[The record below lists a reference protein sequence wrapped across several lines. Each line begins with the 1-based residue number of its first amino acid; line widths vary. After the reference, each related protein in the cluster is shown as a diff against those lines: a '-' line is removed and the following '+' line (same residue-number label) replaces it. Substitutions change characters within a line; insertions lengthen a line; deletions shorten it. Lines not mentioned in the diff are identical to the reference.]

1 MRGTIVR
8 AFVFIL
14 MAWVFATLPAD
25 AEKRAFIV
33 GVGDYD
39 ELTDL
44 QKTIGDAQGYSEVF
58 QTDLGFEVTRL
69 LDPTLEEFLI
79 AFDAFS
85 ESVAPGDEVAFI
97 FSGHGWS
104 DGGDNFLALKDA
116 PQQSSERMLK
126 RATVSL
132 SSVVLD
138 ELKGRKP
145 GVLFTI
151 IDACRDNPFDLG
163 TRTMTRGLV
172 RQEMVRGTLVVYAAG
187 AREKAL
193 DRLSPDDASPYSVFT
208 RSLLPKL
215 RDPGRP
221 LMRSVDEARNEVA
234 ALATTVGH
242 QQRPAI
248 YSDIS
253 LDFCFAGDCN
263 TASDALDQETQDWI
277 YLSSGSY
284 TAVDPCTKY
293 ERHLAAYPNGKF
305 AEVARRNLANPPC
318 ATASRILPQEV
329 IAAQNDPENW
339 RAVDP
344 ENLLLLNTSK
354 GRVLVEMFPILAPNH
369 VAQMKRVVRDGNFDN
384 TPFHRVV
391 QAFVVQGGDVKTT
404 HGVDYPMLEAEFYQ
418 RISKIQM
425 ANEFIQSDQ
434 PIMEGTPE
442 AYHFGMPVRWYVRE
456 LETPPDS
463 FFDNAYEVDFWPLNC
478 PGTLFA
484 SRTNEPN
491 SATTQF
497 YFNIR
502 WANNLDISNPDVLT
516 NAQTGW
522 GRVLDGMSVLQTL
535 EIGFP
540 PENPDSILTAKIA
553 ADLPEN
559 ERPIAYVQRSGGP
572 DFKTFLRH
580 LGSDSLCERP
590 ALPTR
595 VSY

>member
-1 MRGTIVR
+1 MR
-8 AFVFIL
+8 AFFLIFA
-14 MAWVFATLPAD
+14 AWLIASFPAEAD
-25 AEKRAFIV
+25 KRAFIV

-44 QKTIGDAQGYSEVF
+44 QKTLGDAQGYSEVF
-58 QTDLGFEVTRL
+58 ETNLGFQVTRL

-116 PQQSSERMLK
+116 PLQSSERMLK

-132 SSVVLD
+132 SVVVLD

-172 RQEMVRGTLVVYAAG
+172 RQEMVQGTLVVYAAG

-234 ALATTVGH
+234 ALATTIGH

-253 LDFCFAGDCN
+253 LDFCFAGICN
-263 TASDALDQETQDWI
+263 TAAGELDQETQDWV

-284 TAVDPCTKY
+284 TAIDPCTKY
-293 ERHLAAYPNGKF
+293 ARHLETYPNGKF

-318 ATASRILPQEV
+318 AEAARTLPMEV
-329 IAAQNDPENW
+329 IAAQNDPANW

-369 VAQMKRVVRDGNFDN
+369 VAQMKQVVREGHFDG
-384 TPFHRVV
+384 TLFHRVV
-391 QAFVVQGGDVKTT
+391 RSFVVQGGDVKTT
-404 HGVDYPMLEAEFYQ
+404 YGVDYPPIDGEFYQ
-418 RISKIQM
+418 RISKITM
-425 ANEFIQSDQ
+425 ANEFIQSDR

-442 AYHFGMPVRWYVRE
+442 AYHFGMPVRWNVVE

-463 FFDNAYEVDFWPLNC
+463 FFEKSYAVDFWPLNC

-484 SRTNEPN
+484 SRATDPN

-497 YFNIR
+497 YFNIK
-502 WANNLDISNPDVLT
+502 WADNLDLLSVEDVRR
-516 NAQTGW
+516 AQTGW

-540 PENPDSILTAKIA
+540 PENPDSIISAKVA

-572 DFKTFLRH
+572 DFKNFLMH
-580 LGSDSLCERP
+580 LGSESLCERP
-590 ALPTR
+590 AVPAR

>member
-1 MRGTIVR
+1 MR
-8 AFVFIL
+8 AFVLIL
-14 MAWVFATLPAD
+14 FAWLVAGVSAE

-69 LDPTLEEFLI
+69 LDPTLEEFLV
-79 AFDAFS
+79 AFDVFA

-116 PQQSSERMLK
+116 PQQSSERILK

-172 RQEMVRGTLVVYAAG
+172 RQEMVQGTLVVYAAG

-215 RDPGRP
+215 RDPSRP

-253 LDFCFAGDCN
+253 LDFCFAGVCN
-263 TASDALDQETQDWI
+263 AVAGALDQETQDWI

-293 ERHLAAYPNGKF
+293 EHHLAAYPNGKF

-318 ATASRILPQEV
+318 AAPARVLPLEV
-329 IAAQNDPENW
+329 TAAQNDPENW

-354 GRVLVEMFPILAPNH
+354 GRVLIEMFPILAPNH
-369 VAQMKRVVRDGNFDN
+369 VAQMKDIVRNNHFDQ

-391 QAFVVQGGDVKTT
+391 QSFVVQGGDVKAT
-404 HGVDYPMLEAEFYQ
+404 HAVDYPMIEAEFHQ
-418 RISKIQM
+418 RISKLQM
-425 ANEFIQSDQ
+425 ASEFIQSER
-434 PIMEGTPE
+434 PLMEGTPE
-442 AYHFGMPVRWYVRE
+442 AYHFGMPVRWRVVE
-456 LETPPDS
+456 LETPQDS
-463 FFDNAYEVDFWPLNC
+463 FFEKLYAVDFWPLNC
-478 PGTLFA
+478 AGTLFA
-484 SRTNEPN
+484 SRATDLN

-502 WANNLDISNPDVLT
+502 WANNLDIINLEQLT
-516 NAQTGW
+516 NAQSGW
-522 GRVLDGMSVLQTL
+522 GRVLEGMSVLQTL

-540 PENPDSILTAKIA
+540 PENPDRILTARIA
-553 ADLPEN
+553 ADLPEE
-559 ERPIAYVQRSGGP
+559 ERPLAFVQRPSGP
-572 DFKTFLRH
+572 DFKNFLMH
-580 LGSDSLCERP
+580 AGSEYVCERP
-590 ALPTR
+590 AVPAR
-595 VSY
+595 VTY